1 VRPGTGLTGLTGL
14 TASTAGLARDLRS
27 LARLCGIQSSYTGQ
41 DGRRVKASLESLLAA
56 VRAFGMPVE
65 DLPDVPAALGARV
78 AELTERPLPPVI
90 VAWDGR
96 MPVVD
101 VGLASSRSGD
111 LELVLESGEVAER
124 RRVRGGD
131 GRSIG
136 FEAALPLGYHRLLL
150 EAGSTE
156 ASALVIAAP
165 ERAPAAPGRSWGVF
179 VPLYALRTAR
189 DRGVGDLTDLGD
201 LTDWVAGLGGDVVAT
216 LPLLA
221 SFLDEPFEPSP
232 YSPASRLFW
241 NEVYLDVNEVPE
253 LERSPEARE
262 ALSSSAHRAAL
273 EQLRAAGYVDYRAVM
288 AAKRAVLE
296 PMARAIFDG
305 PSPRR
310 DQLEAHVAAN
320 PALADYAAFRA
331 ACERTRSVWSAWP
344 EPDRSGRLTPDDADE
359 PARRYHRYVQWLAAG
374 QVDAADRR
382 ARAAGAGL
390 YFDFPLGVNPGGYD
404 VWREREAFA
413 LGASAGAPPDPFFT
427 SGQDWGFHPLHPERI
442 RDQGY
447 RYPIA
452 CLRHLLRHARVLRL
466 DHVMGL
472 HRLYW
477 IPRGVP
483 STHGVYVRY
492 AADELYAIV
501 CLEAHRAGTVVVGED
516 LGVVPDYVRP
526 AMARHEFH
534 RTYVLPW
541 ELTDDPAAAL
551 RPAPSNAFASLNTH
565 DMEPFAG
572 FWEGTPAEQ
581 RELLVAYLRERGWL
595 AAGDG
600 DEAPVSTADVMAA
613 SLRELAAGEAR
624 EVVVTLEDLWQETR
638 PQNVPGTVDEYPN
651 WRRRATRTLE
661 EIREDPEAI
670 GVLRDVD
677 GIRRHIPADPEA
689 QARP

>member
-1 VRPGTGLTGLTGL
+1 VRPGPGL
-14 TASTAGLARDLRS
+14 TASTAGLTRDLRS

-65 DLPDVPAALGARV
+65 DLPDVPAALDARM
-78 AELTERPLPPVI
+78 AELTERALPPVI

-96 MPVVD
+96 MPAVAI
-101 VGLASSRSGD
+101 GLPASRSGD
-111 LELVLESGEVAER
+111 LELVLESGEIAER
-124 RRVRGGD
+124 RRLQGGD
-131 GRSIG
+131 GRSIR
-136 FEAALPLGYHRLLL
+136 FETTLPLGYHGLRL
-150 EAGSTE
+150 EAGPTE

-165 ERAPAAPGRSWGVF
+165 ERAPAAAGRSWGVF
-179 VPLYALRTAR
+179 MPLYALRTAR
-189 DRGVGDLTDLGD
+189 DWGVGDLTDLGD
-201 LTDWVAGLGGDVVAT
+201 VTDWVAGLGGDVVAT

-241 NEVYLDVNEVPE
+241 NELYLDVTEVPE
-253 LERSPEARE
+253 LERSPEARQ
-262 ALSSSAHRAAL
+262 ALSSPAHREAI
-273 EQLRAAGYVDYRAVM
+273 ERLRAAGYVDYRAAM

-296 PMARAIFDG
+296 PMSRAIFDG

-310 DQLEAHVAAN
+310 DELEAFVKAD
-320 PALADYAAFRA
+320 PSLADYAAFRA
-331 ACERTRSVWSAWP
+331 ACERTRTVWSAWP
-344 EPDRSGRLTPDDADE
+344 EPDRSGRLAPEPADE
-359 PARRYHRYVQWLAAG
+359 PARRYHQYVQWLAG
-374 QVDAADRR
+374 QQIASADAR

-390 YFDFPLGVNPGGYD
+390 YFDAPLGVNPEGYD
-404 VWREREAFA
+404 VWRERDAFA

-492 AADELYAIV
+492 AAEELYAIV
-501 CLEAHRAGTVVVGED
+501 CLEAHRVGTVVVGED

-541 ELTDDPAAAL
+541 ELTNDPAAAL

-572 FWEGTPAEQ
+572 FWEGAPAGQ
-581 RELLVAYLRERGWL
+581 REVLVSYLRGRGWL

-600 DEAPVSTADVMAA
+600 EEGPVSTAAVMAA
-613 SLRELAAGEAR
+613 SLRGLAAGEAR

-677 GIRRHIPADPEA
+677 AIRRRPADHEQA
-689 QARP
+689 QP